1 MADQRAK
8 HVAPKSSIRWGAVA
22 VCILITVFLFV
33 TPSDHAAAQQNSCAV
48 ARAPVA
54 SLSFINQDP
63 MLDRH
68 RSVRWLNNR
77 ANQGSRYMVTGL
89 TEYELQARFDM
100 RLEPV
105 EVGVGA
111 FCLYPIRINPE
122 VEVIKHL
129 VYVASELER
138 GTCEYDV
145 VYAHEGQHVQIN
157 QHMEQ
162 DIQRELDAMVAEIT
176 ADFAA
181 MRPVGAG
188 EVQRLQRRLLNQ
200 YGQDFKRRL
209 CAIDLLRRE
218 DHRAIDTQDEY
229 ERLSKACGPNSAF
242 QTTLPDAMR

>member
-1 MADQRAK
+1 
-8 HVAPKSSIRWGAVA
+8 
-22 VCILITVFLFV
+22 
-33 TPSDHAAAQQNSCAV
+33 
-48 ARAPVA
+48 
-54 SLSFINQDP
+54 
-63 MLDRH
+63 
-68 RSVRWLNNR
+68 
-77 ANQGSRYMVTGL
+77 
-89 TEYELQARFDM
+89 M

-105 EVGVGA
+105 EVGVGQ

-157 QHMEQ
+157 QHMEC

-200 YGQDFKRRL
+200 
-209 CAIDLLRRE
+209 
-218 DHRAIDTQDEY
+218 
-229 ERLSKACGPNSAF
+229 
-242 QTTLPDAMR
+242 

>member
-1 MADQRAK
+1 MADQKAK
-8 HVAPKSSIRWGAVA
+8 HAGSKKLIGWGRIAACSLVAL
-22 VCILITVFLFV
+22 LIFLMDRG
-33 TPSDHAAAQQNSCAV
+33 PAKAQQNNCAV
-48 ARAPVA
+48 ARAPDA
-54 SLSFINQDP
+54 RLSFINKAP

-89 TEYELQARFDM
+89 TEYELQAQFDM

-105 EVGVGA
+105 EVAVGR
-111 FCLYPIRINPE
+111 FCLYPIRINPK
-122 VEVIKHL
+122 VEVVKHL

-157 QHMEQ
+157 QHMER

-188 EVQRLQRRLLNQ
+188 DVQRLQRRLLAQ
-200 YGQDFKRRL
+200 YGRDFTRRL
-209 CAIDLLRRE
+209 RVIDLARRD
-218 DHRAIDTQDEY
+218 DHRAIDTPSEY

-242 QTTLPDAMR
+242 QTTLPQALR